1 MSVLLTIL
9 LRIAAE
15 ANGLLRRVAHR
26 GRRPSLLERTF
37 ELQEN
42 PLEPHGYEDRRWPQR
57 TEEATERQG
66 TREEAEAT
74 EEGRRADVLLSVQRS
89 PFDLL
94 HSGTRNILLKAL
106 IKQTSEAG
114 RRSDQT
120 RGSYSSSTGPFYVR
134 LGQSHVKRTSEDGI
148 LSSWGGPERCH
159 PKKSLSNWNSVP
171 IVSHLES
178 TFKEQEWQ
186 CGCCSARIVDEP
198 EGIVAHMRDH
208 QETAA
213 VLHSFIVE
221 FMTRENGRRGGFHQL
236 HRVMHG
242 LTRQHGLSCPSDVAR
257 AYLERTVE
265 AQREKEREAA
275 AERAA
280 TENELRQ
287 RQRALE
293 ERLEALAAE
302 RNERVDR
309 ERTAAVR
316 EEELNARH
324 QVFVASALVRPTPLN
339 VGVLN
344 RTNRKR
350 KRTRCSAPAPARIG
364 DILGRLGIDLDWD
377 AATFPNASRG
387 RQHPISPIFWTIVEV
402 PKAVAEKIGRAVA
415 EHLDSFNQLEY
426 GNNVEQYVIVELHD
440 TKESRTR
447 DAFLHAAASNF
458 RMMYRHDRNC
468 SVTVCHKHLLVTR
481 DGSVLERL
489 SVKDIKDKFAANFD
503 AIMRSIHPT
512 QRSGVSILALY
523 AQIGLYEEE
532 RVKLYQQLDEKND
545 EIQKVSQELEKLRQ
559 QVLLQEEALQTMLE
573 NEEIIREE
581 NSRIQKEADDKQ
593 QEGKEMMTKK
603 SRNFPLLMQAV
614 TATFRSTCTGVS
626 ILALHAQIG
635 LYEEERVKLYQK
647 LDEKDDEIQKV
658 SQELEKLRQQ
668 VLLQE
673 EALQTMLENEETIR
687 EENSRIQKEADDK
700 QQEGKEMMTKK
711 SRNFPLLMQAVT
723 ATFRSTCTGVSILAL
738 HAQIGLYEE
747 ERVKLYQKLDEKN
760 DEIQKVSQELEK
772 LRQQVLLQEEALQ
785 TMLENEGD
793 HPRRELAH
801 SERGRRQAAGGQG
814 DDDEEVKKLPTLDA
828 SSDCH
833 FSKCQSLGS
842 DRTCTGVSILALH
855 AQIGLYEEER
865 VKLYQQLDE
874 KNDEIQKVSQ
884 ELEKLRQQVLLQEE
898 ALQTMLENEETIR
911 EENSR
916 IQKEADD
923 KQQEGKEMMTK
934 KSRNFPLLM
943 QAVTA
948 TFRSTCT
955 GVSILAL
962 YAQIGLYEE
971 ERVKLYQKLDEK
983 DDEIQKV
990 SQELEK
996 LRQQVLLQ
1004 EEALQTMLE
1013 NEETIREENSRIQ
1026 KEADDKQ
1033 QEGKEMMTKKS
1044 RNFPLLMQAVTAT
1057 FRSTCT
1063 GVSILALYAQIGL
1076 YEEERVKLYQKLD
1089 EKDDEIQKVSQELEK
1104 LRQQVLLQEE
1114 ALQTMLE
1121 NEEIIREENS
1131 RIQKEADDKQQEG
1144 KEMMTKKS
1152 RNFPLLMQAV
1162 TATFRSTC
1170 TGVSILALYA
1180 QIGLYEEER
1189 VKLYQKL
1196 DEKNDEI
1203 QKVSQ
1208 ELEKLRQQVLLQEE
1222 ALQTMLENEETIR
1235 EENSRIQKEA
1245 DDKQQEGKEMMTK
1258 KSRNFPLL
1266 MQAVTATFRSKLDE
1280 KNDEIQKVSQ
1290 ELEKLRQQVLLQEEA
1305 LQTMLENEE
1314 TIREENSRIQKEADD
1329 KQQEGKEMMTKKS
1342 RNFPLLM
1349 QAVTATFR
1357 STCTGVSILALYAQ
1371 IGLYEEER
1379 VKLYQ
1384 KLDEKN
1390 DEIQKVS
1397 QELEKLRQQ
1406 VLLQEE
1412 ALQTM
1417 LENEGDHP
1425 RRELAHS
1432 ERGRRQAAG
1441 GQGDDDEEV
1450 KKLPTLDASSD
1461 CHFSKC
1467 QSLGSDRTCT
1477 GVSILALY
1485 AQIGL
1490 YEEERVKLYQKLDEK
1505 DDEIQKVSQELE
1517 KLRQQV
1523 LLQEEALQTMLENEE
1538 IIREENS
1545 RIQKEADDKQ
1555 QEGKEMMTKK
1565 SRNFPLLMQA
1575 VTATFRSTCTGVS
1588 ILALYAQIGRY
1599 EEERVKL
1606 YQKLDEKND
1615 EIQKVSQELEKLRQ
1629 QVLLQEEA
1637 LQTMLENEETIREE
1651 NSRIQKEADDKQQ
1664 EGKEMMTKKSRNFP
1678 LLMQAVT
1685 ATFRS
1690 TCTGVS
1696 ILALHAQ
1703 IGLYEEERVKLYQK
1717 LDEKNDEIQKVSQEL
1732 EKLRQQVLL
1741 QEEALQTMLENEE
1754 TIREENSRIQKEADD
1769 KQQEGKEMMTKKSR
1783 NFPLLMQAVT
1793 ATFRSTCTGVSIL
1806 ALHAQIGLYEE
1817 ERVKLYQKLDEKNDE
1832 IQKVSQELEKLRQQV
1847 LLQEEALQT
1856 MLENEETIREEN
1868 SRIQKEADDKQ
1879 QEGKE
1884 MMTKKSRNFPL
1895 LMQAVTAT
1903 FRSKLDEK
1911 DDEIQKV
1918 SQELEKLRQQVL
1930 LQEEALQTMLEN
1942 EEIIREENSRIQK
1955 EADDKQQEGKEMM
1968 TKKSRNFPLLMQ
1980 AVTATFRSTCTGVSI
1995 LALYAQIGLY
2005 EEERVKLYQK
2015 LDEKNDEIQ
2024 KVSQELEKLRQQVL
2038 LQEEALQTML
2048 ENEEII
2054 REENSRIQKEADD
2067 KQQEGKEMMTKKSR
2081 NFPLLMQAVT
2091 ATFRSTCT
2099 GVSILALHAQ
2109 IGLYEEERVKL
2120 YQKLDEK
2127 NDEIQK
2133 VSQELEKLRQQV
2145 LLQEEALQTMLENE
2159 EIIREE
2165 NSRIQ
2170 KEADDKQQE
2179 GKEMMTKKSRNFPLL
2194 MQAVTA
2200 TFRSTCT
2207 GVSIL
2212 ALHAQIGLYEEER
2225 VKLYQKLDEKND
2237 EIQKVSQELEKLR
2250 QQVLL
2255 QEEALQTMLENEEII
2270 REENSRI
2277 QKEADDKQQEGKEMM
2292 TKKSRN
2298 FPLLMQAVT
2307 ATFRSTCTGVSI
2319 LALYA
2324 QIGLYEEERVKLY
2337 QQLDEKN
2344 DEIQK
2349 VSQELEKLR
2358 QQVLLQEEALQTM
2371 LENEEI
2377 IREENSRIQKEADDK
2392 QQEGKEMMTKKSRN
2406 FPLLMQAVT
2415 ATFRSTCT
2423 GVSILA
2429 LHAQIGLYEEER
2441 VKLYQKLDEKDD
2453 EIQKVSQELEKLRQ
2467 QVLLQEEALQT
2478 MLENEGDH
2486 PRRELAHSER
2496 GRRQAA
2502 GGQGDDDEEV
2512 KKLPTLDA
2520 SSDCHFSKCQSLG
2533 SDRTCTG
2540 VSILALHAQ
2549 IGLYEEERVKLYQK
2563 LDEKDDEI
2571 QKVSQELE
2579 KLRQQVLLQEEALQT
2594 MLENEEIIREENSRI
2609 QKEADDK
2616 QQEGKEMMTKK
2627 SRNFP
2632 LLMQAVTAT
2641 FRSTCTGVSILALY
2655 AQIGLYEEE
2664 RVKLYQQLDEKNDEI
2679 QKVSQELEKLRQ
2691 QVLLQEEA
2699 LQTMLEN
2706 EEIIREENSRIQK
2719 EADDKQQEGKEMMT
2733 KNKLDEK
2740 DDEIQKVSQ
2749 ELEKLRQQVLLQ
2761 EEALQTMLENEEI
2774 IREENSRIQKEAD
2787 DKQQEG
2793 KEMMTKKSRNFPLLM
2808 QAVTA
2813 TFRSKLDEK
2822 DDEIQKVSQELE
2834 KLRQQVLLQ
2843 EEALQTMLENE
2854 EIIREENSRIQKEAD
2869 DKQQE
2874 GKEMMTKKSRNF
2886 PLLMQAVTATFRST
2900 CTGVSILALH
2910 AQIGLY
2916 EEERVKLY
2924 QKLDEKN
2931 DEIQKVSQELEKLR
2945 QQVLL
2950 QEEAL
2955 QTMLENEGDHP
2966 RRELAHSERGR
2977 RQAAGGQ
2984 GDDDEEVKKLP
2995 TLDASSDC
3003 HFSKCQSLGSDRT
3016 CTGVSILALHA
3027 QIGLYE
3033 EERVKLYQQ
3042 LDEKNDEIQKVS
3054 QELEKLRQQVL
3065 LQEEALQTMLE
3076 NEETIRE
3083 ENSRIQKEADD
3094 KQQEGKEMMTKKSRN
3109 FPLLMQAVTATF
3121 RSTCTGVSIL
3131 ALHAQIG
3138 LYEEERVKLYQQLDE
3153 KNDEIQKVS
3162 QELEK
3167 LRQQVLLQEEALQ
3180 TMLENEGDHP
3190 RRELAHSERGRRQ
3203 AAGGQGDDDEEV
3215 KKLPTLDASSDCH
3228 FSKCQS
3234 LGSDR
3239 TCTGVSILALHAQ
3252 IGLYEEERVKLYQQ
3266 LDEKNDEIQK
3276 VSQELE
3282 KLRQQ
3287 VLLQEE
3293 ALQTMLENEGDHPR
3307 RELAHS
3313 ERGRRQAAGGQGDDD
3328 EEVKKLPTLDASS
3341 DCHFSKCQSLGSDRT
3356 CTGVSILALHAQIG
3370 LYEEERVKLYQQL
3383 DEKNDEIQ
3391 KVSQELEKLRQ
3402 QVLLQEEALQ
3412 TMLENEETIREEN
3425 SRIQKEADDK
3435 QQEGKEMMTK
3445 KSRNFPLLMQ
3455 AVTATF
3461 RSTCTGVSILALH
3474 AQIGLYEEE
3483 RVKLYQQ
3490 LDEKNDEIQKVSQE
3504 LEKLRQQV
3512 LLQEEALQTMLEN
3525 EEIIREE
3532 NSRIQKEAD
3541 DKQQEGKEMM
3551 TKKSRNFPLL
3561 MQAVTATFRSTCTG
3575 VSILALYA
3583 QISLY
3588 EEERVKLYQKLDE
3601 KDDEIQKVSQ
3611 ELEKLRQQV
3620 LLQEEALQTM
3630 LENEEIIREENSRI
3644 QKEADDKQQEGKE
3657 MMTKKS
3663 RNFPLLMQAVTATFR
3678 STCTGVSILALYAQ
3692 IGLYEEERVK
3702 LYQQLDEKNDEI
3714 QKVSQELEKLRQQV
3728 LLQEEALQ
3736 TMLENEEIIREE
3748 NSRIQKEADDKQQ
3761 EGKEMMTKKSRNFPL
3776 LMQAVTATFR
3786 STCTGVSILALY
3798 AQIGLYEE
3806 ERVKL
3811 YQQLDEKNDEIQKVS
3826 QELEKLRQQVLLQ
3839 EEALQ
3844 TMLENEEIIREEN
3857 SRIQK
3862 EADDKQQEGKEMMT
3876 KKSRNFPLLMQAVT
3890 ATFRSTCTGVS
3901 ILALYAQIGLYEEER
3916 VKLYQQLDE
3925 KNDEIQKV
3933 SQELEKLRQQVLL
3946 QEEALQTML
3955 ENEEIIREENSRIQ
3969 KEADDKQQEGKEM
3982 MTKKSRNFPLLMQA
3996 VTATFRST
4004 CTGVSILALY
4014 AQIGLYEEE
4023 RVKLYQKLD
4032 EKDDEI
4038 QKVSQELEKLRQ
4050 QVLLQEEA
4058 LQTMLEN
4065 EETIREENSRIQKE
4079 ADDKQQEGK
4088 EMMTKKSR
4096 NFPLLMLATCTGVSI
4111 LALYAQIGLY
4121 EEERV
4126 KLYQKLDEKDDEIQN
4141 VSQELEKLRQQVLL
4155 QEEALQTMLE
4165 NEETIREENSRI
4177 QKEADDKQQEGKEMM
4192 TKKSRN
4198 FPLLMQAVTATF
4210 RSTCTGVSILA
4221 LHAQIG
4227 LYEEE
4232 RVKLYQKLDEK
4243 NDEIQKVSQELE
4255 KLRQQVL
4262 LQEEALQTMLENEEI
4277 IREENS
4283 RIQKEADDKQQEGKE
4298 MMTKNRAKNRS
4309 DRVGG
4314 RRIPPS
4320 TLRAQKLDEKDD
4332 EIQKVSQE
4340 LEKLRQQVLL
4350 QEEAL
4355 QTMLENEEIIREENS
4370 RIQKEADD
4378 KQQEGKEMM
4387 TKKSRNFPLLMLAV
4401 TATFR
4406 SVSH

>member
-1 MSVLLTIL
+1 MYAASLPISDDLRAELEEHGTLKHDDEKKTIQSY
-9 LRIAAE
+9 
-15 ANGLLRRVAHR
+15 NG
-26 GRRPSLLERTF
+26 G
-37 ELQEN
+37 
-42 PLEPHGYEDRRWPQR
+42 
-57 TEEATERQG
+57 
-66 TREEAEAT
+66 
-74 EEGRRADVLLSVQRS
+74 
-89 PFDLL
+89 
-94 HSGTRNILLKAL
+94 
-106 IKQTSEAG
+106 KQTC
-114 RRSDQT
+114 T
-120 RGSYSSSTGPFYVR
+120 
-134 LGQSHVKRTSEDGI
+134 
-148 LSSWGGPERCH
+148 
-159 PKKSLSNWNSVP
+159 
-171 IVSHLES
+171 
-178 TFKEQEWQ
+178 
-186 CGCCSARIVDEP
+186 
-198 EGIVAHMRDH
+198 
-208 QETAA
+208 
-213 VLHSFIVE
+213 
-221 FMTRENGRRGGFHQL
+221 
-236 HRVMHG
+236 
-242 LTRQHGLSCPSDVAR
+242 
-257 AYLERTVE
+257 
-265 AQREKEREAA
+265 
-275 AERAA
+275 
-280 TENELRQ
+280 
-287 RQRALE
+287 
-293 ERLEALAAE
+293 
-302 RNERVDR
+302 
-309 ERTAAVR
+309 
-316 EEELNARH
+316 
-324 QVFVASALVRPTPLN
+324 
-339 VGVLN
+339 
-344 RTNRKR
+344 
-350 KRTRCSAPAPARIG
+350 
-364 DILGRLGIDLDWD
+364 
-377 AATFPNASRG
+377 
-387 RQHPISPIFWTIVEV
+387 
-402 PKAVAEKIGRAVA
+402 
-415 EHLDSFNQLEY
+415 
-426 GNNVEQYVIVELHD
+426 
-440 TKESRTR
+440 
-447 DAFLHAAASNF
+447 
-458 RMMYRHDRNC
+458 
-468 SVTVCHKHLLVTR
+468 
-481 DGSVLERL
+481 
-489 SVKDIKDKFAANFD
+489 
-503 AIMRSIHPT
+503 
-512 QRSGVSILALY
+512 GVSILALH

-532 RVKLYQQLDEKND
+532 RVKLYQKLDEKDD

-673 EALQTMLENEETIR
+673 EALQTMLENEEIIR

-738 HAQIGLYEE
+738 H
-747 ERVKLYQKLDEKN
+747 
-760 DEIQKVSQELEK
+760 
-772 LRQQVLLQEEALQ
+772 
-785 TMLENEGD
+785 
-793 HPRRELAH
+793 
-801 SERGRRQAAGGQG
+801 
-814 DDDEEVKKLPTLDA
+814 
-828 SSDCH
+828 
-833 FSKCQSLGS
+833 
-842 DRTCTGVSILALH
+842 
-855 AQIGLYEEER
+855 
-865 VKLYQQLDE
+865 
-874 KNDEIQKVSQ
+874 
-884 ELEKLRQQVLLQEE
+884 
-898 ALQTMLENEETIR
+898 
-911 EENSR
+911 
-916 IQKEADD
+916 
-923 KQQEGKEMMTK
+923 
-934 KSRNFPLLM
+934 
-943 QAVTA
+943 
-948 TFRSTCT
+948 
-955 GVSILAL
+955 
-962 YAQIGLYEE
+962 
-971 ERVKLYQKLDEK
+971 
-983 DDEIQKV
+983 
-990 SQELEK
+990 
-996 LRQQVLLQ
+996 
-1004 EEALQTMLE
+1004 
-1013 NEETIREENSRIQ
+1013 
-1026 KEADDKQ
+1026 
-1033 QEGKEMMTKKS
+1033 
-1044 RNFPLLMQAVTAT
+1044 
-1057 FRSTCT
+1057 
-1063 GVSILALYAQIGL
+1063 AQIGL

-1189 VKLYQKL
+1189 
-1196 DEKNDEI
+1196 
-1203 QKVSQ
+1203 KVSQ

-1222 ALQTMLENEETIR
+1222 ALQTMLENEEIIR

-1266 MQAVTATFRSKLDE
+1266 MR
-1280 KNDEIQKVSQ
+1280 
-1290 ELEKLRQQVLLQEEA
+1290 EA
-1305 LQTMLENEE
+1305 HSAEH
-1314 TIREENSRIQKEADD
+1314 
-1329 KQQEGKEMMTKKS
+1329 
-1342 RNFPLLM
+1342 F
-1349 QAVTATFR
+1349 
-1357 STCTGVSILALYAQ
+1357 TCTGVSILALHAQ

-1384 KLDEKN
+1384 KLDEKD

-1450 KKLPTLDASSD
+1450 KKLPTLDVAVTATFRS
-1461 CHFSKC
+1461 
-1467 QSLGSDRTCT
+1467 TCT
-1477 GVSILALY
+1477 GVSILALH

-1588 ILALYAQIGRY
+1588 ILAL
-1599 EEERVKL
+1599 
-1606 YQKLDEKND
+1606 
-1615 EIQKVSQELEKLRQ
+1615 
-1629 QVLLQEEA
+1629 
-1637 LQTMLENEETIREE
+1637 
-1651 NSRIQKEADDKQQ
+1651 
-1664 EGKEMMTKKSRNFP
+1664 
-1678 LLMQAVT
+1678 
-1685 ATFRS
+1685 
-1690 TCTGVS
+1690 
-1696 ILALHAQ
+1696 HAQ

-1717 LDEKNDEIQKVSQEL
+1717 LDEKD
-1732 EKLRQQVLL
+1732 
-1741 QEEALQTMLENEE
+1741 
-1754 TIREENSRIQKEADD
+1754 
-1769 KQQEGKEMMTKKSR
+1769 
-1783 NFPLLMQAVT
+1783 
-1793 ATFRSTCTGVSIL
+1793 
-1806 ALHAQIGLYEE
+1806 
-1817 ERVKLYQKLDEKNDE
+1817 
-1832 IQKVSQELEKLRQQV
+1832 
-1847 LLQEEALQT
+1847 
-1856 MLENEETIREEN
+1856 
-1868 SRIQKEADDKQ
+1868 
-1879 QEGKE
+1879 
-1884 MMTKKSRNFPL
+1884 
-1895 LMQAVTAT
+1895 
-1903 FRSKLDEK
+1903 
-1911 DDEIQKV
+1911 
-1918 SQELEKLRQQVL
+1918 
-1930 LQEEALQTMLEN
+1930 
-1942 EEIIREENSRIQK
+1942 
-1955 EADDKQQEGKEMM
+1955 
-1968 TKKSRNFPLLMQ
+1968 
-1980 AVTATFRSTCTGVSI
+1980 
-1995 LALYAQIGLY
+1995 
-2005 EEERVKLYQK
+2005 
-2015 LDEKNDEIQ
+2015 DEIQ

-2127 NDEIQK
+2127 DDEIQK

-2225 VKLYQKLDEKND
+2225 VKLYQKLDEKDDEIQKTMLENEEIIREENSRIQKEADDKQQEGKEMMTKKSRNFPLLMREAHSAEHFTCTGVSILALHAQIGLYEEERVKLYQKLDEKDD

-2319 LALYA
+2319 LALHA

-2337 QQLDEKN
+2337 QKLDEKD

-2406 FPLLMQAVT
+2406 FPLLMQAVTATFRSTCTGVSILALHAQIGLYEEERVKLYQKLDEKDDEIQKVSQELEKLRQQVLLQEEALQTMLENEEIIREENSRIQKEADDKQQEGKEMMTKKSRNFPLLIVGREAHSAEHFTCTGVSILALHAQIGLYEEERVKLYQKLDEKDDEIQKVSQELEKLRQQVLLQEEALQTMLENEEIIREENSRIQKEADDKQQEGKEMMTKKSRNFPLLMREAHSAEHFTCTGVSILALHAQIGLYEEERVKLYQKLDEKDDEIQKVSQELEKLRQQVLLQEEALQTMLENEGDHPRRELAHSERGRRQAAGGQGDDDEEVKKLPTLDVAVTATFRSTCTGVSILALHAQIGLYEEERVKLYQKLDEKDDEIQKVSQELEKLRQQVLLQEEALQTMLENEEIIREENSRIQKEADDKQQEGKEMMTKKSRNFPLLMQAVTATFRSTCTGVSILALHAQIGLYEEERVKLYQKLDEKDDEIQKVSQELEKLRQQVLLQEEALQTMLENEEIIREENSRIQKEADDKQQEGKEMMTKKSRNFPLLIVGREAHSAEHFTCTGVSILALHAQIGLYEEERVKLYQKLDEKDDEIQKVSQELEKLRQQVLLQEEALQTMLENEEIIREENSRIQKEADDKQQEGKEMMTKKSRNFPLFDVAVT

-2641 FRSTCTGVSILALY
+2641 FRSTCTGVSILALH

-2664 RVKLYQQLDEKNDEI
+2664 RVKLYQ
-2679 QKVSQELEKLRQ
+2679 
-2691 QVLLQEEA
+2691 
-2699 LQTMLEN
+2699 
-2706 EEIIREENSRIQK
+2706 
-2719 EADDKQQEGKEMMT
+2719 
-2733 KNKLDEK
+2733 
-2740 DDEIQKVSQ
+2740 
-2749 ELEKLRQQVLLQ
+2749 
-2761 EEALQTMLENEEI
+2761 
-2774 IREENSRIQKEAD
+2774 
-2787 DKQQEG
+2787 
-2793 KEMMTKKSRNFPLLM
+2793 
-2808 QAVTA
+2808 
-2813 TFRSKLDEK
+2813 KLDEK

-2924 QKLDEKN
+2924 QKLDEK
-2931 DEIQKVSQELEKLR
+2931 D
-2945 QQVLL
+2945 
-2950 QEEAL
+2950 
-2955 QTMLENEGDHP
+2955 
-2966 RRELAHSERGR
+2966 
-2977 RQAAGGQ
+2977 
-2984 GDDDEEVKKLP
+2984 
-2995 TLDASSDC
+2995 
-3003 HFSKCQSLGSDRT
+3003 
-3016 CTGVSILALHA
+3016 
-3027 QIGLYE
+3027 
-3033 EERVKLYQQ
+3033 
-3042 LDEKNDEIQKVS
+3042 
-3054 QELEKLRQQVL
+3054 
-3065 LQEEALQTMLE
+3065 
-3076 NEETIRE
+3076 
-3083 ENSRIQKEADD
+3083 
-3094 KQQEGKEMMTKKSRN
+3094 
-3109 FPLLMQAVTATF
+3109 
-3121 RSTCTGVSIL
+3121 
-3131 ALHAQIG
+3131 
-3138 LYEEERVKLYQQLDE
+3138 
-3153 KNDEIQKVS
+3153 
-3162 QELEK
+3162 
-3167 LRQQVLLQEEALQ
+3167 
-3180 TMLENEGDHP
+3180 
-3190 RRELAHSERGRRQ
+3190 
-3203 AAGGQGDDDEEV
+3203 
-3215 KKLPTLDASSDCH
+3215 
-3228 FSKCQS
+3228 
-3234 LGSDR
+3234 
-3239 TCTGVSILALHAQ
+3239 
-3252 IGLYEEERVKLYQQ
+3252 
-3266 LDEKNDEIQK
+3266 
-3276 VSQELE
+3276 
-3282 KLRQQ
+3282 
-3287 VLLQEE
+3287 
-3293 ALQTMLENEGDHPR
+3293 
-3307 RELAHS
+3307 
-3313 ERGRRQAAGGQGDDD
+3313 
-3328 EEVKKLPTLDASS
+3328 
-3341 DCHFSKCQSLGSDRT
+3341 
-3356 CTGVSILALHAQIG
+3356 
-3370 LYEEERVKLYQQL
+3370 
-3383 DEKNDEIQ
+3383 
-3391 KVSQELEKLRQ
+3391 
-3402 QVLLQEEALQ
+3402 
-3412 TMLENEETIREEN
+3412 
-3425 SRIQKEADDK
+3425 
-3435 QQEGKEMMTK
+3435 
-3445 KSRNFPLLMQ
+3445 
-3455 AVTATF
+3455 
-3461 RSTCTGVSILALH
+3461 
-3474 AQIGLYEEE
+3474 
-3483 RVKLYQQ
+3483 
-3490 LDEKNDEIQKVSQE
+3490 DEIQKVSQE

-3561 MQAVTATFRSTCTG
+3561 MREAHSAEHFTCTG

-3583 QISLY
+3583 QIGLY

-3678 STCTGVSILALYAQ
+3678 STCTGVSILALHAQ

-3702 LYQQLDEKNDEI
+3702 LYQKLDEKDDEI

-3776 LMQAVTATFR
+3776 LMREAHSAEHF
-3786 STCTGVSILALY
+3786 TCTGVSILALY

-3811 YQQLDEKNDEIQKVS
+3811 YQKLDEKD
-3826 QELEKLRQQVLLQ
+3826 
-3839 EEALQ
+3839 
-3844 TMLENEEIIREEN
+3844 
-3857 SRIQK
+3857 
-3862 EADDKQQEGKEMMT
+3862 
-3876 KKSRNFPLLMQAVT
+3876 
-3890 ATFRSTCTGVS
+3890 
-3901 ILALYAQIGLYEEER
+3901 
-3916 VKLYQQLDE
+3916 
-3925 KNDEIQKV
+3925 DEIQKV

-4058 LQTMLEN
+4058 LQTMRKN
-4065 EETIREENSRIQKE
+4065 EEI
-4079 ADDKQQEGK
+4079 
-4088 EMMTKKSR
+4088 
-4096 NFPLLMLATCTGVSI
+4096 
-4111 LALYAQIGLY
+4111 
-4121 EEERV
+4121 
-4126 KLYQKLDEKDDEIQN
+4126 
-4141 VSQELEKLRQQVLL
+4141 
-4155 QEEALQTMLE
+4155 
-4165 NEETIREENSRI
+4165 IREENSRI

-4243 NDEIQKVSQELE
+4243 DDEIQKVSQELE

-4298 MMTKNRAKNRS
+4298 MMTKKSRNFPLLMQAVTATFRSTCTGVSILALHAQIGLYEEERVKLNQKLDEKDDEIQKVSQELEKLRQQVLLQEEALQTMRKNEEIIREENSRIQKEADDKQQEGKEMMTKKSRNFPLLMQAVTATFRS
-4309 DRVGG
+4309 TCTGVSILALHAQIGLYEEERVKLYQKLDEKDDEIQKVSQELEKL
-4314 RRIPPS
+4314 RQQVLLQEEALQTMRKNEEIIREENSRIQKEADDKQQEGKEMMTKKSRNFPLLMQAVTATFRS
-4320 TLRAQKLDEKDD
+4320 TCTGVSILALHAQIGLYEEERVKLNQKLDEKDD

-4387 TKKSRNFPLLMLAV
+4387 TKKSRNFPLLMQAV